1 MPEKKD
7 SPIRMGIVGGGAFCK
22 EFIEKT
28 LLYSKEFVDGARIVA
43 VADPDSEA
51 PGVVLAREMGL
62 VTVSDYHEFY
72 TPDHH
77 IDLIIVLMPQREV
90 FDDILATKPTRIR
103 LLSNRVFRLLWN
115 TVTLQEKKLK
125 DRTGE
130 LMTILDGIQ
139 DFIVVIT
146 PEREIVEVN
155 RAFLDQMGY
164 TREQVIGRN
173 CYEIFQN
180 AMRPCEQ
187 GDIVCPLKEVI
198 RNRRPDRQV
207 LTRVDHNGELRYIEV
222 TIFPIWEDDGRIS
235 RFVEI
240 SRDITERKKEEEE
253 ITRRLEQMVEE
264 RTLQLKE
271 THEKL
276 LHQDKMA
283 SLGKLSASVVHEINN
298 PIAGILNLLML
309 LKRIIEEG
317 SVNKEEIQQFNEYLN
332 LMETETRRIGRIVSN
347 LLAFSRQSKMRIK
360 HVDLNRVIE
369 KTLFLNSNLLKIS
382 GIRVEKDLDRDL
394 PDIMGSEDQLQQ
406 VFMNLF
412 SNAVEAM
419 DSSEEDVLR
428 VETEHSL
435 KDNSIVVRVRD
446 TGMGISKENRAA
458 LFEPFFTTKKRGKGV
473 GLGLSVVYGIIKDH
487 KGSISV
493 ESEVGR
499 GTTFVV
505 ELPLDHQGIKN
516 EKKK

>member
-1 MPEKKD
+1 MSEKKE
-7 SPIRMGIVGGGAFCK
+7 SPIRIGIVGGGVFCK
-22 EFIEKT
+22 EFIGKT
-28 LLYSKEFVDGARIVA
+28 LSYSKEYVDGARIVA

-62 VTVSDYHEFY
+62 ITVSDYHEFY
-72 TPDHH
+72 ASDHH
-77 IDLIIVLMPQREV
+77 IDLIILLVPHEEV
-90 FDDILATKPTRIR
+90 FDDILATKPIHIR
-103 LLSNRVFRLLWN
+103 LLSSRVFRLLWN
-115 TVTLQEKKLK
+115 TVTFQEKKLK
-125 DRTGE
+125 DRTVE

-164 TREQVIGRN
+164 TRDQVIGRM

-180 AMRPCEQ
+180 VMRPCDQ

-198 RNRRPDRQV
+198 RNRRPDQQV
-207 LTRVDHNGELRYIEV
+207 LTRVDHNGELRYIEL

-240 SRDITERKKEEEE
+240 SRDITDRKKEEEE
-253 ITRRLEQMVEE
+253 ITSRLEQMVEE
-264 RTLQLKE
+264 RTRQLEE
-271 THEKL
+271 THAKL

-309 LKRIIEEG
+309 IQRIIDEG
-317 SVNKEEIQQFNEYLN
+317 SVNQEEIQQFKQYLN
-332 LMETETRRIGRIVSN
+332 LMEMETRRIGRIVSN
-347 LLAFSRQSKMRIK
+347 LLAFSRQSRTRVK
-360 HVDLNRVIE
+360 HVNLNRVIE
-369 KTLFLNSNLLKIS
+369 KTLFLNSNLLKIN
-382 GIRVEKDLDRDL
+382 GIRVETDLDRDL

-406 VFMNLF
+406 VFMNLV

-419 DSSEEDVLR
+419 DSSEEDLLR

-435 KDNSIVVRVRD
+435 KDNSIIARIRD
-446 TGMGISKENRAA
+446 TGVGISRENCAA

-473 GLGLSVVYGIIKDH
+473 GLGLSVVYGIIEEH
-487 KGSISV
+487 KGSINV
-493 ESEVGR
+493 ESQVG
-499 GTTFVV
+499 GDTTFVV
-505 ELPLDHQGIKN
+505 EIPLDQHAI
-516 EKKK
+516 EKK